1 MNRYLRE
8 INLGRLRRG
17 YRTKVNEAPPIGTS
31 QGLFHLT
38 ETMPA
43 YAGSYLH
50 QWDSP
55 VHTHSFVEIAF
66 AIGGTAIH
74 HSLAG
79 RREMR
84 PGDVLLLRPGCLAR
98 VRGLP
103 AVRGVQLLLQQRAA
117 APRAGLDP

>member
-1 MNRYLRE
+1 MD
-8 INLGRLRRG
+8 
-17 YRTKVNEAPPIGTS
+17 EAPPIGTS

-66 AIGGTAIH
+66 AIGGMATH

-84 PGDVLLLRPGCLAR
+84 PGDVLLLRPGVWHGYEDCR
-98 VRGLP
+98 

-117 APRAGLDP
+117 APRTGLDP